1 MHNKPFALVTE
12 RHGQAILFATNAIAE
27 QEGLNPGMKLADAR
41 AIFPKL
47 SVEPTQIQKD
57 KAMLEKIRIWCSRY
71 SPWTSSSEIQDE
83 QEKEK
88 KDPNLM
94 LEGPGGGGIWIDA
107 TGCSHLFGGE
117 EIMLT
122 DLVNKINQ
130 IGFISKAAIA
140 ETRGAAWALARY
152 GQNNQKNWTI
162 APLGTARETLAP
174 LPTAALRLSS
184 TTRLNLQKVGLHT
197 IGDLLKLPRATL
209 SARYGTALL
218 KRLDAAIGKVSES
231 ISAVKYK
238 EPLYVR
244 ISFSE
249 PIGNS
254 EDFRAALEKMLI
266 LLCQKMESQ
275 GVGARRLI
283 FTLYRVDGSI
293 ERRLASATHPIRDVT
308 TLKHLFND
316 RINDIDPGFGV
327 EETTLFAERT
337 EALGGTQAK
346 LSDDGK
352 SNNFTLLIDRLTNR
366 FGNEKIL
373 SPRITE
379 SHIPE
384 RAGTLSSITEKHRNT
399 DIKYKNI
406 IRPVRLLYPPEEV
419 ETIGLVSKLLVEPPS
434 VFRWRKV
441 LHKITLSQGPER
453 ISPEWWRLGKTGTR
467 DYFQVEDSRGQRL
480 WIFRETNQ
488 GSKTTRWYVHG
499 LFS

>member
-1 MHNKPFALVTE
+1 
-12 RHGQAILFATNAIAE
+12 
-27 QEGLNPGMKLADAR
+27 
-41 AIFPKL
+41 
-47 SVEPTQIQKD
+47 
-57 KAMLEKIRIWCSRY
+57 
-71 SPWTSSSEIQDE
+71 
-83 QEKEK
+83 
-88 KDPNLM
+88 
-94 LEGPGGGGIWIDA
+94 
-107 TGCSHLFGGE
+107 
-117 EIMLT
+117 
-122 DLVNKINQ
+122 
-130 IGFISKAAIA
+130 
-140 ETRGAAWALARY
+140 
-152 GQNNQKNWTI
+152 
-162 APLGTARETLAP
+162 
-174 LPTAALRLSS
+174 
-184 TTRLNLQKVGLHT
+184 VGLHT

>member
-1 MHNKPFALVTE
+1 
-12 RHGQAILFATNAIAE
+12 
-27 QEGLNPGMKLADAR
+27 MKLADAR

-47 SVEPTQIQKD
+47 TVEPTQIQKD
-57 KAMLEKIRIWCSRY
+57 KAMLEK
-71 SPWTSSSEIQDE
+71 SESGVLVTAPLGLLAARS
-83 QEKEK
+83 KMNKKKK
-88 KDPNLM
+88 KDPNLI

-107 TGCSHLFGGE
+107 TGCSHLFGSE

-130 IGFISKAAIA
+130 IGFVSKAAIV

-162 APLGTARETLAP
+162 APLGTVRETLAP
-174 LPTAALRLSS
+174 LPTAALRLS
-184 TTRLNLQKVGLHT
+184 LYHQIKPPKVGLHT

-266 LLCQKMESQ
+266 LLCQNGKPR
-275 GVGARRLI
+275 GWCKKVD

-293 ERRLASATHPIRDVT
+293 EQRLASATHPIRDVT

-327 EETTLFAERT
+327 EATTLFAERT
-337 EALGGTQAK
+337 EALGDTQAK
-346 LSDDGK
+346 LSDDRK
-352 SNNFTLLIDRLTNR
+352 SNNFALLIDRLTNR
-366 FGNEKIL
+366 FEMKKFYRREL
-373 SPRITE
+373 PE

-399 DIKYKNI
+399 DIKHKNI

-441 LHKITLSQGPER
+441 LHEITLSQGPER
-453 ISPEWWRLGKTGTR
+453 ISPEWWRLEIQAHAIT
-467 DYFQVEDSRGQRL
+467 SRLRTAEVNDCGYSEKLIKEARPL
-480 WIFRETNQ
+480 KLVCPRIIP
-488 GSKTTRWYVHG
+488 S
-499 LFS
+499 